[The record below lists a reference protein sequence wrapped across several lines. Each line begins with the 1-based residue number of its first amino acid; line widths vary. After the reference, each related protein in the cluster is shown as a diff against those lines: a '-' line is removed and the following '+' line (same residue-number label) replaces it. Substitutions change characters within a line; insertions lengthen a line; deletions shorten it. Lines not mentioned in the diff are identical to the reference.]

1 MKDCMQS
8 GSAMMVIGPKG
19 IASVEYP
26 RKIDGVFVVDDLS
39 LIRKTLCEIV
49 KNPHQIVNRAKHLME
64 YAKNYHEITGVR
76 SKLQSDFQNI
86 KAS

>member
-1 MKDCMQS
+1 MQS

-49 KNPHQIVNRAKHLME
+49 KNPHQIVNRAKHLINSPL
-64 YAKNYHEITGVR
+64 KT
-76 SKLQSDFQNI
+76 Q
-86 KAS
+86 